1 MSFSISNDTVFI
13 DGTPLN
19 DILNAVEGGMTRVVR
34 LRDDNRVIVRYDDS
48 YFTKSES
55 RRSANDVSSR
65 NLAMAKGQLAT
76 WQALTEAGMDESEMF
91 FATQFRDRDGNW
103 KPSLSIELRRSAS
116 DSVSRGPNLQ
126 ELTKSFLQAGGS
138 LQAVAEAKS
147 LVGEDTG
154 ILAGW
159 LETETAK
166 LTTSNT
172 SEVAQAI
179 ADEPETDD
187 SEDAEIAEL

>member
-1 MSFSISNDTVFI
+1 
-13 DGTPLN
+13 
-19 DILNAVEGGMTRVVR
+19 
-34 LRDDNRVIVRYDDS
+34 
-48 YFTKSES
+48 
-55 RRSANDVSSR
+55 
-65 NLAMAKGQLAT
+65 MAKGQLAT